1 MQELVGGGGETGRG
15 RDAYHA
21 GTRTRTGVLSLPCP
35 WGKGLADW
43 SMEAVSGW
51 DLGHSVDPGTMEE
64 GTREVQLYLSVLP
77 GHLLLSLSA
86 SHYS

>member
-1 MQELVGGGGETGRG
+1 MGRG

-21 GTRTRTGVLSLPCP
+21 GTTTRTGVLSLPCP

-51 DLGHSVDPGTMEE
+51 DLGHSVDPGTPEE
-64 GTREVQLYLSVLP
+64 GT
-77 GHLLLSLSA
+77 
-86 SHYS
+86 